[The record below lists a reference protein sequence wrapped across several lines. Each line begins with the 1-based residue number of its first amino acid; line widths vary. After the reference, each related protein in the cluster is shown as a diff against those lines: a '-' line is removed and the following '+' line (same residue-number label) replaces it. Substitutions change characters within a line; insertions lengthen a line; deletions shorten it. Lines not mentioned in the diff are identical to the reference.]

1 MSLMNAMH
9 LILIATLLWGL
20 LWSLPQAES
29 QEITLHLP
37 KR

>member
-1 MSLMNAMH
+1 MTLMNAMH

-20 LWSLPQAES
+20 LLSLPQAEA
-29 QEITLHLP
+29 QEITLNLP

>member
-9 LILIATLLWGL
+9 LMLIATLLWGL
-20 LWSLPQAES
+20 VMSLPQAEA
-29 QEITLHLP
+29 QEISLNLP

>member
-20 LWSLPQAES
+20 VMSLPQAEA
-29 QEITLHLP
+29 QEVSLNLP